1 MVYRLQASDNKRRKA
16 KTRRLLKKYEDAV
29 VELAFKGTRHPEE
42 YEAIEQ
48 EYQRAR
54 KALLQHIDEV

>member
-16 KTRRLLKKYEDAV
+16 KTRRLLKAFQHAAV
-29 VELAFKGTRHPEE
+29 MKAFKGTCHPSDHET
-42 YEAIEQ
+42 IEQ

>member
-29 VELAFKGTRHPEE
+29 VELAFKGTHHPEE
-42 YEAIEQ
+42 YESIEQ